1 MKRKSKS
8 QKWFKRVRGSY
19 LPNSWQGWL
28 LYVPYAAY
36 VMGVVIYAYV
46 SGWNLGTSL
55 FVIVPNWVAALAAMT
70 WIAERTSR

>member
-8 QKWFKRVRGSY
+8 QTWFKKVRGSY

-28 LYVPYAAY
+28 LYVPYAVY
-36 VMGVVIYAYV
+36 VIGVVFYAYL
-46 SGWNLGTSL
+46 SGWSLGTAL

-70 WIAERTSR
+70 WIAERTSH